1 MAETVP
7 ATPLDIDEI
16 PFSDLLLLLSPEA
29 AATAG
34 NADVDGRR
42 RHLLSTV
49 WAALGRGGTGL
60 LAVAGVPRA
69 IDLRRRLLPLARR
82 LALMNHASRT
92 HLLKQFAPPQLI
104 WIFFDRRALQKHG
117 VGSDVPLKKPDRSVS
132 SFAQLLRQ
140 HDSGTNK
147 FHSLKSVMCDTAGS
161 INGRTGCPEVKPAGA
176 DGFGEH
182 TCDDDIEN
190 LGELFKELGLC
201 MMEIGILVARACDIV
216 IGGNQLEHSIT
227 DFGSAKARLIHYHS
241 ELDNRII
248 KENSANRR
256 NFVNNAAA
264 AVTPV
269 SDHIDMSCYQRPGP
283 GYGSRMTREDG
294 QAVVMS
300 GEEKEGR
307 DIAVQGQ
314 SSNISLVNLWQE
326 WHYDYGLLTVLTAPL
341 FLRSALGQECPVS
354 EECSLPDGHTHLQL
368 FNKRRIFSVRCSQES
383 FIVQIGEAADILSG
397 GKLRSTLHAVSRP
410 LGLPNISRET
420 FVVFVQPSWD
430 KTLPSSGYSS
440 ADEDDSSDHLESTSG
455 SDGSAGSCSE
465 HILMQDILMKIP
477 PLSSRLKEGMTFA
490 DFSRQTTKQYY
501 GGGGIQQNS

>member
-34 NADVDGRR
+34 NSDVDGRR

-69 IDLRRRLLPLARR
+69 VDLRRRLLPLARR

-92 HLLKQFAPPQLI
+92 HLLK
-104 WIFFDRRALQKHG
+104 KHG
-117 VGSDVPLKKPDRSVS
+117 VGSDLPLKKPDRSVS
-132 SFAQLLRQ
+132 SFAQLLR
-140 HDSGTNK
+140 HDSGKK
-147 FHSLKSVMCDTAGS
+147 FHSLKSMCDTAGS
-161 INGRTGCPEVKPAGA
+161 INTRTGCPEVEPAGV
-176 DGFGEH
+176 DGFGQH
-182 TCDDDIEN
+182 KCDDDIEN

-216 IGGNQLEHSIT
+216 IGGNQLEQSIT
-227 DFGSAKARLIHYHS
+227 DFGSAKARLVHYHS

-283 GYGSRMTREDG
+283 GYESHIRPEDG

-300 GEEKEGR
+300 GEEKECK
-307 DIAVQGQ
+307 DIVVQGQ
-314 SSNISLVNLWQE
+314 SSTISLVNLWQE
-326 WHYDYGLLTVLTAPL
+326 WHYDYGLLTILTAPL
-341 FLRSALGQECPVS
+341 FLRSALGQGCPVS

-430 KTLPSSGYSS
+430 KSLPCLGYSS
-440 ADEDDSSDHLESTSG
+440 ANEDDSSDHLESASR
-455 SDGSAGSCSE
+455 SDGSADSCSE
-465 HILMQDILMKIP
+465 HILTQDILMKIP

-490 DFSRQTTKQYY
+490 EFSRQTTKQYY

>member
-1 MAETVP
+1 
-7 ATPLDIDEI
+7 
-16 PFSDLLLLLSPEA
+16 
-29 AATAG
+29 
-34 NADVDGRR
+34 
-42 RHLLSTV
+42 
-49 WAALGRGGTGL
+49 
-60 LAVAGVPRA
+60 
-69 IDLRRRLLPLARR
+69 
-82 LALMNHASRT
+82 
-92 HLLKQFAPPQLI
+92 
-104 WIFFDRRALQKHG
+104 LQKHG

-132 SFAQLLRQ
+132 SFAQLLR
-140 HDSGTNK
+140 HDSGK
-147 FHSLKSVMCDTAGS
+147 KQHSLNSMSDTARS
-161 INGRTGCPEVKPAGA
+161 INTRTGCPGVKPAGA

-190 LGELFKELGLC
+190 LGELFKELGMC

-216 IGGNQLEHSIT
+216 IGGNQLEQSIT

-248 KENSANRR
+248 RENSANRR

-283 GYGSRMTREDG
+283 GYGSSMTREDG

-368 FNKRRIFSVRCSQES
+368 FNKRRMFSVRCSPES
-383 FIVQIGEAADILSG
+383 FIVQIGEAAGILSG

-410 LGLPNISRET
+410 LGLPNVSRET

-430 KTLPSSGYSS
+430 KTLPCSGYSS
-440 ADEDDSSDHLESTSG
+440 ADEDDSGDHLESASR

-465 HILMQDILMKIP
+465 HMLMQDIFMKIP

-490 DFSRQTTKQYY
+490 EFSRQTTKQYY